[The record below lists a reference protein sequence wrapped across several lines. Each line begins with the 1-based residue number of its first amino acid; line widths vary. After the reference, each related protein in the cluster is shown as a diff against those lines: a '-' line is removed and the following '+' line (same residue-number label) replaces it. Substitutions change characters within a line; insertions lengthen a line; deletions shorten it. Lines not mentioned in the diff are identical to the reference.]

1 MIYKVWIQIEEI
13 DESKD
18 HAVAAAYVNIVEP
31 IEAGKFDTEAEAEN
45 YIVNEL
51 MHSRRRRPW
60 GYIVAIV
67 ILLSILAWLF
77 YEFLCLPKI

>member
-18 HAVAAAYVNIVEP
+18 HYLNIGEP

-45 YIVNEL
+45 YIENEL
-51 MHSRRRRPW
+51 LHSQSHRN
-60 GYIVAIV
+60 
-67 ILLSILAWLF
+67 
-77 YEFLCLPKI
+77 

>member
-18 HAVAAAYVNIVEP
+18 HYLNVGEP

-45 YIVNEL
+45 YIESKL
-51 MHSRRRRPW
+51 LKSWPLWPW
-60 GYIVAIV
+60 IISFVLFCATLFVLWLAFG
-67 ILLSILAWLF
+67 LLS
-77 YEFLCLPKI
+77 EGVGS